1 MIMETKIIKITKM
14 TIFLFT
20 LGACFLLL
28 GCSNSKQDDSGIDI
42 VVNKVS
48 LIPETIEYN
57 DDSQVYCV
65 FINEYSELISFLN
78 ENDLKFYWSYDQNKY
93 SEEYFDD
100 NSIIINRYIYNHL
113 GYELVYNL
121 KVDGKNLFLTITA
134 IEEKKGNYAQAIDEG
149 FRIIEINK
157 SDIVGIESFNYE
169 INYERR

>member
-1 MIMETKIIKITKM
+1 MIMKTKIIKITKI
-14 TIFLFT
+14 TIFVFALV
-20 LGACFLLL
+20 ACFLFL
-28 GCSNSKQDDSGIDI
+28 GCSNNKQDDSGIDI
-42 VVNKVS
+42 VVNKVGFEGS
-48 LIPETIEYN
+48 IN
-57 DDSQVYCV
+57 DDSQAYCV
-65 FINEYSELISFLN
+65 FINEYSELVSFLN
-78 ENDLKFYWSYDQNKY
+78 KKNLKIHWSYDQNKY
-93 SEEYFDD
+93 NEEYFDN

-149 FRIIEINK
+149 FRIMEIKK

>member
-1 MIMETKIIKITKM
+1 MIMKTKIIKIKKM

-48 LIPETIEYN
+48 FEGNIN
-57 DDSQVYCV
+57 DDSQAYCV

-134 IEEKKGNYAQAIDEG
+134 IEEKKGIYAPAIDEG
-149 FRIIEINK
+149 FRIMEIKK

>member
-1 MIMETKIIKITKM
+1 MIMETKIIKIT
-14 TIFLFT
+14 ILLFT
-20 LGACFLLL
+20 LVACFLLL

-48 LIPETIEYN
+48 FEGNIN
-57 DDSQVYCV
+57 DDSQAYCV

-134 IEEKKGNYAQAIDEG
+134 IEEKKGIYAQAIDEG
-149 FRIIEINK
+149 FRIMEIKK

>member
-1 MIMETKIIKITKM
+1 MIMKTKIIKITKM

-48 LIPETIEYN
+48 FEGNIN
-57 DDSQVYCV
+57 DDSQAYCV
-65 FINEYSELISFLN
+65 FINEYSELIFFLN

-149 FRIIEINK
+149 FRIMEIKK

>member
-1 MIMETKIIKITKM
+1 MIMKTKIIKITKM
-14 TIFLFT
+14 TIFLFA

-48 LIPETIEYN
+48 FEGNIN
-57 DDSQVYCV
+57 DDSQAYCV

-149 FRIIEINK
+149 FRIMEIKK